1 MSNSVQIVKD
11 TALNKTQVAE
21 VYNGAHKVY
30 NNQSTPAVLDVNLTG
45 ASGSH
50 GLATEAT
57 LDSFRTENATNLGA
71 LDSSLTDGT
80 AIVKS
85 MGSED
90 GATTGTQRQVRVD
103 ANGRLSVDINSGV
116 AIATIGSAGHG
127 SGAGVIALGLESGNT
142 ARAIQTD
149 SNGKQV
155 ITWTDTN
162 NVKVEDLSSQLNSG
176 ITNDPA
182 NSIAVGLRA
191 RTDIALASTET
202 FLKCNA
208 SGELLTSGGGGG
220 SASTTYNNL
229 AFTILKPTAPATTLQ
244 TNSAG
249 IDLTNCSDIGG
260 GGIYF
265 TYQTSLGG
273 DTADI
278 SDIVVQYSHDNAT
291 WWSEASSGGGAS
303 FVPTTNLD
311 GTLTGFSTFFLEV
324 MSFKARWI
332 RLCALHTDNTGIDMA
347 TTAHIQLR
355 PF

>member
-80 AIVKS
+80 AIVKV

-90 GATTGTQRQVRVD
+90 ATTSGTQRQIHVD
-103 ANGRLSVDINSGV
+103 GTGNVQTNVVNTINVAPAN
-116 AIATIGSAGHG
+116 
-127 SGAGVIALGLESGNT
+127 NT
-142 ARAIQTD
+142 
-149 SNGKQV
+149 
-155 ITWTDTN
+155 
-162 NVKVEDLSSQLNSG
+162 NSG

-182 NSIAVGLRA
+182 NSVAVGLRA
-191 RTDIALASTET
+191 RTTITDATTET
-202 FLKCNA
+202 FLKCDA
-208 SGELLTSGGGGG
+208 SGVLEVSSSGGGGG
-220 SASTTYNNL
+220 AGSTTYNNL
-229 AFTILKPTAPATTLQ
+229 AFTILKPTAPATSLQ
-244 TNSAG
+244 TNSTG
-249 IDLTNCSDIGG
+249 IDLTNCSDMGA
-260 GGIYF
+260 GIYL

-273 DTADI
+273 DTNDI
-278 SDIVVQYSHDNAT
+278 STIVVQYSHDNT
-291 WWSEASSGGGAS
+291 NWWSDAMGGGGGGWA
-303 FVPTTNLD
+303 PTSNLD
-311 GTLTGFSTFFLEV
+311 GTLTGYSTFFLEV

>member
-80 AIVKS
+80 AVVKCI
-85 MGSED
+85 GSED
-90 GATTGTQRQVRVD
+90 PTNPAGTQKQLHVD
-103 ANGRLSVDINSGV
+103 GG
-116 AIATIGSAGHG
+116 
-127 SGAGVIALGLESGNT
+127 GNVMT
-142 ARAIQTD
+142 
-149 SNGKQV
+149 QV
-155 ITWTDTN
+155 INTI
-162 NVKVEDLSSQLNSG
+162 NVAPANTLNSG

-191 RTDIALASTET
+191 RTDIADSATET
-202 FLKCNA
+202 FLKCDA
-208 SGELLTSGGGGG
+208 TGVLQTSGSGGGGG
-220 SASTTYNNL
+220 SASTSYNNL
-229 AFTILKPTAPATTLQ
+229 AFNILKPTAPATSKMTCS
-244 TNSAG
+244 TG
-249 IDLTNCSDIGG
+249 IDLTNCSEMGA
-260 GGIYF
+260 GGIYL

-278 SDIVVQYSHDNAT
+278 SDIVVQYSDNNT
-291 WWSEASSGGGAS
+291 DWWSDATPSGGGS
-303 FVPTTNLD
+303 FIPTSNLD

-324 MSFKARWI
+324 MGFKAKWL

-347 TTAHIQLR
+347 TTAHLQLR